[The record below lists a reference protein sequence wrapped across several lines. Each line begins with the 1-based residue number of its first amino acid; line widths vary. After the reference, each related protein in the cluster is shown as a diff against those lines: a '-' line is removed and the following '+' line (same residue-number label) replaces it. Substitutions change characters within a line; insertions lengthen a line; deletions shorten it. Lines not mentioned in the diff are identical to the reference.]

1 MDRVWLKSYPPDVP
15 AEVEPAQLRSLKQ
28 LLEQT
33 CARHAARVAFVQM
46 GTELSYGKLDE
57 LTRAFAAW
65 LQQAGFRKGDRIAV
79 MLPNTLQYPIVL
91 FGALRAGLIVVNTN
105 PLYTAPEL
113 LHQLSD
119 SGATAIV
126 VLENF
131 ARVLEQVLPR
141 TQVKRV
147 LVTAVGDFLKFPK
160 SHIVNYVVRRV
171 RKQVPR
177 WSIPAAIPLKSAVA
191 AGLGLP
197 LAPVDVG
204 PDDLAFLQ
212 YTGGTTGVAK
222 GAMLSHGNVSINVL
236 QAQAWLGKRFEN
248 EPAVLITAI
257 PLYHVFALSANCLLF
272 ARLGWKNVL
281 IINPRDLRA
290 MIADLRR
297 HPFKFISGVN
307 TLFNALLHAPGFERL
322 DFSQLKVTL
331 GGGMAVQATVAQR
344 WKEVTGCVLT
354 QAWGR
359 KRFENEPAV
368 LITAIP
374 LYHVFALSANC
385 LLFARLGWKNVLII
399 NPRDLRAMIA
409 DLRRHP
415 FKFISGVNTL
425 FNALLHAPGFERLDF
440 SQLKV
445 TLGGGM
451 AVQATVAQRWKEV
464 TGCVLTQAWGLT
476 ETSPAA
482 CINPTGEPF
491 NGSIGLP
498 IPSTEVAIKD
508 DDGRD
513 LELGKI
519 GEICVRGPQVM
530 RGYWNRPDET
540 AKVMLPGG
548 WLRTGDVGHMDAR
561 GFVYIEDRKK
571 DMILVS
577 GFNVYPNEVE
587 AVAATHP
594 GVLEAA
600 AVAQP
605 DEHSGEVVALF
616 VVRKD
621 PALSER
627 DIIEHSRKSLAGYK
641 VPKHVYFRS
650 ELPKSNVGK
659 ILRKAL
665 REELGRA

>member
-1 MDRVWLKSYPPDVP
+1 MATPETAAQQDPTARGPLKERIWLKSYPPDVP
-15 AEVEPAQLRSLKQ
+15 AHIAPAQLRSLKH
-28 LLEQT
+28 LLDEA
-33 CARHAARVAFVQM
+33 CARYADRVAFVQM
-46 GTELSYGKLDE
+46 GTEMSYRQLDE

-65 LQQAGFRKGDRIAV
+65 LQQAGFRKGDRLAI
-79 MLPNTLQYPIVL
+79 MLPNTLQYAIAL

-113 LHQLSD
+113 QHQLSD

-131 ARVLEQVLPR
+131 AHVLEPVLAH
-141 TQVKRV
+141 TQLKRV
-147 LVTAVGDFLKFPK
+147 LMTAVGDFLKFPK
-160 SHIVNYVVRRV
+160 SLIVNYVVRHV

-177 WSIPAAIPLKSAVA
+177 WSIPGAISFRQAVM
-191 AGLGLP
+191 AGRTAP

-204 PDDLAFLQ
+204 PDDMAFLQ

-222 GAMLSHGNVSINVL
+222 GAMLSHGNVSANVL
-236 QAQAWLGKRFEN
+236 QAEAWFGEAVR
-248 EPAVLITAI
+248 EPDVVITAI
-257 PLYHVFALSANCLLF
+257 PLYHVFALVANCLCF
-272 ARLGWKNVL
+272 ARLGWKDVL
-281 IINPRDLRA
+281 VINPRDIPAFVAELRK
-290 MIADLRR
+290 
-297 HPFKFISGVN
+297 HPFGAITGVN
-307 TLFNALLHAPGFERL
+307 TLFNALLHAPAFLKL
-322 DFSQLKVTL
+322 DFSRLKFAF
-331 GGGMAVQATVAQR
+331 GGGMAVQAAVAQR
-344 WKEVTGCVLT
+344 WKEVTGKVLT
-354 QAWGR
+354 QG
-359 KRFENEPAV
+359 
-368 LITAIP
+368 
-374 LYHVFALSANC
+374 
-385 LLFARLGWKNVLII
+385 
-399 NPRDLRAMIA
+399 
-409 DLRRHP
+409 
-415 FKFISGVNTL
+415 
-425 FNALLHAPGFERLDF
+425 
-440 SQLKV
+440 
-445 TLGGGM
+445 
-451 AVQATVAQRWKEV
+451 
-464 TGCVLTQAWGLT
+464 WGLT
-476 ETSPAA
+476 ETSPIAT
-482 CINPTGEPF
+482 INPMKADF

-498 IPSTEVAIKD
+498 IPSTEVTIKD
-508 DDGRD
+508 DAGKD
-513 LELGKI
+513 LELGQI

-587 AVAATHP
+587 AVAASHP

-621 PALSER
+621 PSLTEK
-627 DIIEHSRKSLAGYK
+627 DVIEHSRKSLAAYK
-641 VPKHVYFRS
+641 VPKHVYFRT

-665 REELGRA
+665 REELAKA